1 MSYISIWSER
11 RFKVHTKELIR
22 KINQSVE
29 ELDLVTT
36 RLYIENNLDVVSDNK
51 KYLKRNA
58 REILNFLIEQKKS
71 GVQPLS
77 RQELAIIKAVNTY
90 ASQFDLSGIKLLLK
104 EHPQLFIRE
113 DIVAYLNR
121 DAKIILDG
129 MKSSK
134 KDN

>member
-1 MSYISIWSER
+1 M
-11 RFKVHTKELIR
+11 HTKELIR